1 MINKKGISEVIAT
14 VLIVM
19 LTVGAASILF
29 VFVIPWVTTM
39 LDDSKICNDL
49 QDSISIVGGAY
60 TCYVSVPAPVSTRVM
75 IRINEGK
82 DAEVAGFAVSL
93 ASSGSAKRYEI
104 KNGEESSSG
113 SVVVSM
119 LDGNEMLTVPEVGGA
134 ETYVF
139 TGVKAESVDVS
150 PLTVNGKTCNPTTQK
165 LVDCSLA

>member
-14 VLIVM
+14 VLIIM

-60 TCYVSVPAPVSTRVM
+60 TCYMSSPVSTRVM

-82 DAEVAGFAVSL
+82 DIEVAGFAVSL

-113 SVVVSM
+113 SVIVSM
-119 LDGNEMLTVPEVGGA
+119 LDGDEMLTVPEVGGA

-139 TGVKAESVDVS
+139 SGVKAESVDVS

>member
-1 MINKKGISEVIAT
+1 MVNKKGISEVIAT
-14 VLIVM
+14 VLIIM

-29 VFVIPWVTTM
+29 IFVVPWVTTM

-60 TCYVSVPAPVSTRVM
+60 TCYVSVPVSTRVM

-82 DAEVAGFAVSL
+82 NAEVAGFAVSL

-104 KNGEESSSG
+104 KSGEESSSG
-113 SVVVSM
+113 NVVVSM
-119 LDGNEMLTVPEVGGA
+119 LDGNTMLTVPEVGGA

-139 TGVKAESVDVS
+139 SGVKAESVDVS